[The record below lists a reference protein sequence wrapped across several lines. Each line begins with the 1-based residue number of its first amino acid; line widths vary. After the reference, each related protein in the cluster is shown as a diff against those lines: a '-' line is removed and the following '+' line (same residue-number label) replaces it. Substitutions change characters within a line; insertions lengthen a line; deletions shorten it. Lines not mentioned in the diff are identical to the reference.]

1 VAPVREVG
9 EARTQDEEEPPVT
22 EQQPAV
28 PMAPPPQG
36 LPSSI
41 VPPDAVTAFDP
52 QAAAGDNQGTDVD
65 GEDGDDPPP
74 TEEMPATIGPP
85 PRADTPAA
93 GMSTALVPLPVA
105 AMELE
110 LDKTQVP
117 SGPRPPVGGDFDGD
131 DDDDYYDDDLS
142 PRRKTV
148 LWALAGAAMVLALL
162 SGVVARVVLDSSETQ
177 SAAAEPGAGS
187 SSQVETSD
195 SSSSSSSGS
204 TSSTSSTS
212 TSSTTTSTSTTSTTA
227 PTTTVPPTT
236 TPTTVPPT
244 TAPPTTAPPAAPSI
258 DSFSVDVDD
267 RGCGFGASPAHFSW
281 STTNATSVTLGRSGG
296 GGSGVAAD
304 GSSGEICVSDSGET
318 WRLTA
323 TGPGGTTTRD
333 VRT

>member
-1 VAPVREVG
+1 VREVG
-9 EARTQDEEEPPVT
+9 EGQKADEGEPPVT
-22 EQQPAV
+22 EQQPTV
-28 PMAPPPQG
+28 PVAPPPQG

-52 QAAAGDNQGTDVD
+52 QAASGADRDKDGD
-65 GEDGDDPPP
+65 GEDAGDPPA
-74 TEEMPATIGPP
+74 TEEMPASIGPP
-85 PRADTPAA
+85 PRPSTPSA
-93 GMSTALVPLPVA
+93 GMSTALVPLTVA

-117 SGPRPPVGGDFDGD
+117 GGPRPPVRADFAVGD
-131 DDDDYYDDDLS
+131 DHYDGEDELS

-148 LWALAGAAMVLALL
+148 LWALAGAAMALALL

-177 SAAAEPGAGS
+177 SAAAEPGGGS
-187 SSQVETSD
+187 SGRAETSD
-195 SSSSSSSGS
+195 SSSSSSGS

-212 TSSTTTSTSTTSTTA
+212 TSTTTTSTSTTTTTV

-236 TPTTVPPT
+236 TPTTLPPT
-244 TAPPTTAPPAAPSI
+244 TVPPTTAPPAAPTI

-281 STTNATSVTLGRSGG
+281 STTNANSVTLGQAGG

-304 GSSGEICVSDSGET
+304 GSSGEICVSDYGET

-323 TGPGGTTTRD
+323 TGPGGTVTRD
-333 VRT
+333 VST